1 MKKLTVLLIIILLL
15 FTGCSKKL
23 PDLDNIKES
32 YSSVIS
38 MPYAQ
43 LIGKNLNE
51 VSDET
56 GNLTRN
62 EENNR
67 YYSDKKVMEFTPYF
81 VTNEE
86 GFIKICGF
94 ETEKE
99 NTEEIV
105 SYLRGLY
112 NIFCATYGSV
122 SIDPDITK
130 RVNSIDDFSKCKDG
144 EKYEEKWEKEGFPV
158 EYFVSFEN
166 GKAKI
171 NLQYNK
177 MTN

>member
-1 MKKLTVLLIIILLL
+1 MKRLAVLLILVLTLL
-15 FTGCSKKL
+15 TGCSAKL

-43 LIGKNLNE
+43 LIGKNISE
-51 VSDET
+51 VSDKT
-56 GNLTRN
+56 GNLTFS
-62 EENNR
+62 EETNR
-67 YYSDKKVMEFTPYF
+67 YYSDKKIMEFTPYF

-94 ETEKE
+94 ETEKK
-99 NTEEIV
+99 NNEEIV

-112 NIFCATYGSV
+112 NIFCAIYGSV

-130 RVNSIDDFSKCKDG
+130 RINSIDDFSKCKDG
-144 EKYEEKWEKEGFPV
+144 GKYEEKWEKEGFPV
-158 EYFVSFEN
+158 EYSVVFEN

-171 NLQYNK
+171 NIQYNK